1 MTAIGP
7 TGGPTPPTP
16 RERLQQQAEELESV
30 FYAQLFQAMRQ
41 TVPAEGGLME
51 ASPGEQMFTG
61 MLDEQVAR
69 FAAQQSESGLAEA
82 MTRQL
87 SRSLAPEGATV
98 TAASAE
104 GSGDVRGR

>member
-7 TGGPTPPTP
+7 TGGATPPSP
-16 RERLQQQAEELESV
+16 QERLQRQAEELESV

-51 ASPGEQMFTG
+51 PSPGEQLFTG

-69 FAAQQSESGLAEA
+69 FAAQQSGSGLAEA

-87 SRSLAPEGATV
+87 GRSLAPEGANV
-98 TAASAE
+98 TADAAG